1 MTTPLF
7 SELDLSPE
15 ILQALTVM
23 GFEAP
28 TPIQHE
34 CIPALRA
41 GRDVLGQAQTGTGKT
56 AAFGIP
62 ALEHID
68 VENRNVQA
76 LVLCPTRE
84 LAIQITGELMKLG
97 QFKKGI
103 HIVPVYGG
111 QPIDR
116 QLKALKRATHIVV
129 GTPGRVIDHLERRTL
144 DISKLSMF
152 VLDEADEMLN
162 MGFRED
168 IENISKYC
176 AKKPQTVM
184 FSATISA
191 PIRDIINRQMVD
203 PLTIRIDRT
212 VTTAPNIEQFIV
224 EVRDSMRTEAISRI
238 MDVKNFK
245 LGLIF
250 TNTKMQADIL
260 VQDLGARGYDCDVLH
275 GDMKQSQ
282 RDTVMGKFRRGD
294 LDLLIA
300 TDVAARGIDVDD
312 IDVVFNYDIPNDPE
326 YYVHRIGRTGRAGR
340 SGTSITFAAGFRNRR
355 IGFIEKMVK
364 TTLKP
369 MILPSVK
376 EVEASRANEFIAQIR
391 ATLEA
396 GALRPYIEMLESMDE
411 HTYSPIEIA
420 AACLKMQV
428 ALKPEQA
435 KEFEAPRF
443 DRGDRA
449 DRGDRPERF
458 GRERGSDRGD
468 RPDRAPRERDRGGME
483 VGMTRLFINVGKT
496 HNVRPGD
503 LVGAI
508 AGETGLKGS
517 QIGQISLQQ
526 NFSLVDVPSDEAQNV
541 ISKMGRAKIKGNKIN
556 IRLDRP

>member
-28 TPIQHE
+28 TPIQHQ
-34 CIPALRA
+34 CIPALRE

-68 VENRNVQA
+68 LENRNVQA

-144 DISKLSMF
+144 DISQLSMF

-176 AKKPQTVM
+176 LKKPQTVM
-184 FSATISA
+184 FSATVSA

-203 PLTIRIDRT
+203 PLTIRIDRS

-224 EVRDSMRTEAISRI
+224 DPLSQQTVETVATGYPFQQCPSRNGI
-238 MDVKNFK
+238 VAVPK
-245 LGLIF
+245 L
-250 TNTKMQADIL
+250 
-260 VQDLGARGYDCDVLH
+260 Y
-275 GDMKQSQ
+275 
-282 RDTVMGKFRRGD
+282 
-294 LDLLIA
+294 
-300 TDVAARGIDVDD
+300 VAALLEQFDG
-312 IDVVFNYDIPNDPE
+312 FGGYPSGYNYLRHD
-326 YYVHRIGRTGRAGR
+326 RL
-340 SGTSITFAAGFRNRR
+340 TFWWS
-355 IGFIEKMVK
+355 
-364 TTLKP
+364 L
-369 MILPSVK
+369 L
-376 EVEASRANEFIAQIR
+376 
-391 ATLEA
+391 
-396 GALRPYIEMLESMDE
+396 D
-411 HTYSPIEIA
+411 
-420 AACLKMQV
+420 
-428 ALKPEQA
+428 QA
-435 KEFEAPRF
+435 
-443 DRGDRA
+443 
-449 DRGDRPERF
+449 
-458 GRERGSDRGD
+458 
-468 RPDRAPRERDRGGME
+468 
-483 VGMTRLFINVGKT
+483 
-496 HNVRPGD
+496 
-503 LVGAI
+503 
-508 AGETGLKGS
+508 
-517 QIGQISLQQ
+517 
-526 NFSLVDVPSDEAQNV
+526 V
-541 ISKMGRAKIKGNKIN
+541 IQ
-556 IRLDRP
+556 